1 MSLDKDIKLR
11 NYIAHCDNAYSV
23 VNTISSIA
31 RDKYKECNGYILD
44 SEALTWVIQN
54 TKPNHTDIN
63 RGNNMQSS
71 KIPYNMMTVDDILCN
86 IEDVEVKESVK
97 ESILRSHES
106 NYLLYYYKDIKDEFK
121 KSRVRIIVKM
131 IWDKLIKGDIDN
143 GK

>member
-11 NYIAHCDNAYSV
+11 NYIAHCDNVYSV